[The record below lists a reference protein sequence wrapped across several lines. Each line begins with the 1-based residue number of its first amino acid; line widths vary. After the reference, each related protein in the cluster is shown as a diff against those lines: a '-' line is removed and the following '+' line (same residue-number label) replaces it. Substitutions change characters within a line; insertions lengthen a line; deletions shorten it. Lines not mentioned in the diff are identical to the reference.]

1 MLIPLQL
8 TARAKLR
15 TEGGAAQNRCAS
27 ACKSEAVITNTVSVS
42 MLPRASQASL
52 LYGTLVC
59 NILCGMRLTRGA

>member
-27 ACKSEAVITNTVSVS
+27 ACKSEAAIANRCK
-42 MLPRASQASL
+42 PQSL
-52 LYGTLVC
+52 N
-59 NILCGMRLTRGA
+59 NIL